1 MIKNWNINDILKIKE
16 TKTLNIHEI
25 ISIVEQF
32 DSLNT
37 FRNSSH
43 PLVHKLNPSLLFSD
57 NKKLIEDNVNKN
69 LELCEKHNI
78 KLISFWDEEYPFLL
92 KNIHYPPLILYVKGN
107 LQVSDAKSISVVGT
121 RNHTVYGKLAT
132 EKFVE
137 EFVRNGLIITSGLAN
152 GIDTRAHLETIKN
165 NGITYA
171 IIASGI
177 DCINPAVSKKIADKI
192 IEANGAIISEYP
204 CGTNALPA
212 LFSQRNRIISGIST
226 ATLVIE
232 SAEIGGSL
240 ITAKFAFDQGRTV
253 FALPGNIFSEKSQG
267 THNLIVKNVALPA
280 ISPEYVLNELGIEPS
295 ENKLN
300 FESEKN
306 IELDENEKKLFD
318 VINHEPRQID
328 DIAALSGLEIPNALI
343 KLLELEFRGLIRQL
357 PGKYYVKI

>member
-16 TKTLNIHEI
+16 TKTLNTHEI

-43 PLVHKLNPSLLFSD
+43 PLVHKLNLSLLISGD
-57 NKKLIEDNVNKN
+57 HSIIDDIVNKN

-92 KNIHYPPLILYVKGN
+92 KNIHYPPLILYVKGK

-121 RNHTVYGKLAT
+121 RTHTVYGKLAT
-132 EKFVE
+132 EKFVA

-177 DCINPAVSKKIADKI
+177 DCINPAISKKNADKI
-192 IEANGAIISEYP
+192 LEANGAIISEYP
-204 CGTNALPA
+204 CGTKALPA
-212 LFSQRNRIISGIST
+212 FFPQRNRIISGISS

-232 SAEIGGSL
+232 SAEKGGSL

-253 FALPGNIFSEKSQG
+253 FALPGNIFSEKSKG

-280 ISPEYVLNELGIEPS
+280 ISPEYVLNELGIKPS

-300 FESEKN
+300 LNSETTT
-306 IELDENEKKLFD
+306 ELDENEKKLLD
-318 VINHEPRQID
+318 VIDHEPRQVD
-328 DIAALSGLEIPNALI
+328 DIANLSGLETSTALI

-357 PGKYYVKI
+357 PGKHYVKI